1 MRGQY
6 FKCMLVSIG
15 AYGNISAVEAGFY
28 KVLVSKKVIS
38 SVTATPDFSQNGP
51 CDEKQLTWWQ
61 VQNNV
66 FARKLDEWGT
76 IGNNWS
82 SLFCKFQ
89 KTTCPP
95 ILDWNI
101 YYTARSLSSQTSCKT
116 ALAQGRYSWWH
127 NPVLWKLAKVLE
139 ATKASTKDHP
149 STAMKLIHVVGQGA
163 GLRTSSRG
171 EEDHC

>member
-1 MRGQY
+1 
-6 FKCMLVSIG
+6 MLVSIG

-38 SVTATPDFSQNGP
+38 SITATPDFSQNGP

-76 IGNNWS
+76 IGNKWS

-89 KTTCPP
+89 KTT
-95 ILDWNI
+95 
-101 YYTARSLSSQTSCKT
+101 
-116 ALAQGRYSWWH
+116 
-127 NPVLWKLAKVLE
+127 
-139 ATKASTKDHP
+139 
-149 STAMKLIHVVGQGA
+149 
-163 GLRTSSRG
+163 
-171 EEDHC
+171 